1 MKEFRY
7 LIVSSQGASIDL
19 SEGPAKVPT
28 GLFQKMWYHDE
39 QFQDL
44 QRLLAEGWR
53 PVRETGM
60 GGASA
65 AGGAVIGFAL
75 VLLEREEP
83 PMALAADPAAAQGI
97 TPEA

>member
-1 MKEFRY
+1 MKECRFV
-7 LIVSSQGASIDL
+7 IVSSQGASIDL
-19 SEGPAKVPT
+19 SEGAAKVPT

-44 QRLLAEGWR
+44 QRLLADGWR
-53 PVRETGM
+53 PVRETAM
-60 GGASA
+60 GGGSA
-65 AGGAVIGFAL
+65 AGGAVIAFAL

-83 PMALAADPAAAQGI
+83 PMALPAGPARAEGI

>member
-1 MKEFRY
+1 MKQYRY
-7 LIVSSQGASIDL
+7 VIVSSQGASFDF
-19 SEGPAKVPT
+19 SRGAAKVPT

-44 QRLLAEGWR
+44 QALLDEGWR
-53 PVRETGM
+53 PVRETAM
-60 GGASA
+60 GGGSA
-65 AGGAVIGFAL
+65 TGGAVIAFAL

-83 PMALAADPAAAQGI
+83 PMALPAEPAAAEKI